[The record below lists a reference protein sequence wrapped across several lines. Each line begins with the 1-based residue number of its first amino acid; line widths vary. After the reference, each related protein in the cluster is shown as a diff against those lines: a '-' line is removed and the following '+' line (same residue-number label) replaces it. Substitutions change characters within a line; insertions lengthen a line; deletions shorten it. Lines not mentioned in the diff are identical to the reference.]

1 MSAVIDRDLQS
12 LVSDWS
18 RLRNDRR
25 AAILRIA
32 RKMDGGSLGVD
43 RVNDMIDRIQCGS
56 VTFDDGLAALAA
68 TH

>member
-12 LVSDWS
+12 FFSSWS
-18 RLRNDRR
+18 GMRHDRR
-25 AAILRIA
+25 ASILQIA
-32 RKMDGGSLGVD
+32 RKMDCGSLGVE
-43 RVNDMIDRIQCGS
+43 RVNEMIERIRCGS